1 MNPEKEMKRV
11 LQVSDHIQATA
22 NIVEARELANKM
34 MLGIVHAT
42 DDSVDAATG
51 VVAIVLAAAG
61 VLHLSMSQMQE
72 KLTISK
78 AEVRAFYGAYQL
90 IFGQFLAQMGSNADT
105 KSSSLDTG
113 DVMGAVEEILGITKN
128 TEGTQ

>member
-11 LQVSDHIQATA
+11 LQVSEHIQATA

-90 IFGQFLAQMGSNADT
+90 IFGQFLAQMGSDADT
-105 KSSSLDTG
+105 ESSLDTG
-113 DVMGAVEEILGITKN
+113 DVMGAVEELLGITKN
-128 TEGTQ
+128 TEETQ

>member
-11 LQVSDHIQATA
+11 LQVSEHIQATA

>member
-11 LQVSDHIQATA
+11 LQVSDHIQSTA

-34 MLGIVHAT
+34 MQGIVHAT

-105 KSSSLDTG
+105 KSSLDTG
-113 DVMGAVEEILGITKN
+113 DVMGAVEELLGITKN
-128 TEGTQ
+128 TEETQ